1 MYTTTGLIHH
11 AQSLALLKILG
22 SRVQG
27 LVASCLL
34 GAGHECSGHEAG
46 SRVVE
51 EGLILTLLIQGR
63 PVAR

>member
-34 GAGHECSGHEAG
+34 GAGRECGGLEAG
-46 SRVVE
+46 CRLVE
-51 EGLILTLLIQGR
+51 GGLIPT
-63 PVAR
+63 PYSWKASC